1 MQIMEIVRMN
11 DGFAFVIDEAAPII
25 YHEEDVYDDTF
36 KRTEH
41 MLVGESA
48 DGLMD
53 FLTYHRYGGNM
64 CAFAGRPLTL
74 QMSDGSTRVVKDNW
88 WSEGSIAWSATHMV
102 ELRGFAYAPMCNI
115 VEHCVFYG
123 GIIREDRLQELINE
137 FHETH
142 PGYVP
147 WDYCAWDSHCRAL
160 RKANIRKEKNQ

>member
-1 MQIMEIVRMN
+1 MQILEIVKMN
-11 DGFAFVIDEAAPII
+11 DGYAFVVDEAAPLV

-53 FLTYHRYGGNM
+53 FLMYHRYGGNM
-64 CAFAGRPLTL
+64 RAFAGRPLTL
-74 QMSDGSTRVVKDNW
+74 QMDDGNTRVVKDNW
-88 WSEGSIAWSATHMV
+88 WSEGSIAWSAVHMV
-102 ELRGFAYAPMCNI
+102 ELRGFAYAPMCDI

-142 PGYVP
+142 PDYTP
-147 WDYCAWDSHCRAL
+147 WDYSAWDSHCRVL
-160 RKANIRKEKNQ
+160 RKANIRKEKK